1 MSKISISDIE
11 RIIPYLTLE
20 ERNELQ
26 QLMLSENSVWS
37 PLPGPQ
43 TEAYNSEADVLG
55 YGGAAGGG
63 KTDLAVG
70 LALTRH
76 TRTAIFRREGPELT
90 SIVDRIRELI
100 GSSEGYNGSQKI
112 WREPVPGV
120 QIDFGSCPNLG
131 DERKHQGRAKDLLVC
146 DEATHFIEAQIRY
159 LMGWVRTVLKDQHC
173 QTLLTFNP
181 PENMDAMW
189 VERFFAPW
197 LGDKYANP
205 APFGSMRYFA
215 TFKGK
220 DFEVDSLE
228 PFKHK
233 GELLVPQSRT
243 FIFSRVTDNPYLA
256 RSGYIAQLQAMPE
269 PHRSRLLYGD
279 FKAMRGENP
288 LQVIPTQ
295 WVDQAMARWKPMS
308 IRRPMTSM
316 GVDVARG
323 GKDSTAI
330 ARRHDNWFDE
340 PLKYPGTETPDG
352 PKVAGLVLQAW
363 RDNCSIHIDS
373 IGIGASPFDFL
384 KEADLPVVGVVA
396 NASPKGTDKSGLML
410 FGNYRAELWWKM
422 REALDPANGRLLA
435 LPESDDLRQDLCTP
449 TWGLRGKTVYVES
462 REDII
467 KRLGRSPD
475 LGTAYIQALIDTP
488 TLKSLGLSDGEDN
501 GQGHDPFAIL
511 YN

>member
-1 MSKISISDIE
+1 MSRISISDIE

-20 ERNELQ
+20 ERSELQ
-26 QLMLSENSVWS
+26 QLMLSDNAIWT

-43 TEAYNSEADVLG
+43 TEAYNSEAHVIG

-70 LALTRH
+70 LSLTKH
-76 TRTAIFRREGPELT
+76 VKASIFRREGTELT
-90 SIVDRIRELI
+90 SIVDRIRELV

-131 DERKHQGRAKDLLVC
+131 DEKKYQGRAKDLLVC
-146 DEATHFIEAQIRY
+146 DEATHFIEAQVRY
-159 LMGWVRTVLKDQHC
+159 LMGWVRSVIPGQLC

-189 VERFFAPW
+189 VEKFFAPW
-197 LGDKYANP
+197 LSDKYAKP
-205 APFGSMRYFA
+205 APFGALRYFA
-215 TFKGK
+215 TFKGR

-228 PFKHK
+228 PFRHN
-233 GELLVPQSRT
+233 GELLIPQSRT
-243 FIFSRVTDNPYLA
+243 FIFSRVTDNPHLA

-288 LQVIPTQ
+288 LQVIPTR
-295 WVDQAMARWKPMS
+295 WVEEAMARWQPMS
-308 IRRPMTSM
+308 IRRPMDSM

-323 GKDSTAI
+323 GKDSTAL
-330 ARRHDNWFDE
+330 ARRHGNWFDE

-352 PKVAGLVLQAW
+352 PKVAGLVVQAW
-363 RDNCSIHIDS
+363 RDKCTVHIDI
-373 IGIGASPFDFL
+373 IGVGASPYDFL
-384 KEADLPVVGVVA
+384 KQANIPVVGVVA
-396 NASPKGTDKSGLML
+396 NASAKSTDISGLML
-410 FGNYRAELWWKM
+410 FANYRTEMWWKM

-435 LPESDDLRQDLCTP
+435 LPENDELKQDLCTP
-449 TWGLRGKTVYVES
+449 TWGMRAKTIHVES

-488 TLKSLGLSDGEDN
+488 KLKDLEVGGRVKRSH
-501 GQGHDPFAIL
+501 GHDPYAML
-511 YN
+511 DK